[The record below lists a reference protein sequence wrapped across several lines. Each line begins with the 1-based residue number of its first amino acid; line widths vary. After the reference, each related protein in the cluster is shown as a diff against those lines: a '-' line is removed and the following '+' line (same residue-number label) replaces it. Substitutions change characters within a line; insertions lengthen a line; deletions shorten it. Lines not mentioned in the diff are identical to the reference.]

1 MLYPLSYEGLRRKGR
16 GEATWSQTTADR
28 LGPYSAGRLTL
39 DGYSDGEQ
47 RFDGSALVHG
57 CVPFGSLV

>member
-1 MLYPLSYEGLRRKGR
+1 LRRKGR